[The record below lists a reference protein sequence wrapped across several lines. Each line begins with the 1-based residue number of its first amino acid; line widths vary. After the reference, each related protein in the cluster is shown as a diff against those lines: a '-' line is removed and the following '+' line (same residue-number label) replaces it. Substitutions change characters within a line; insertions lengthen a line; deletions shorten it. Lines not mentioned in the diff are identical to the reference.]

1 MYIGFVSVVKAEVF
15 SSFFKNGYFRYCHT
29 GVLLGFFKKWKLDIA
44 VILLRYKLLRW
55 IFFGEFRKH
64 HAVK

>member
-29 GVLLGFFKKWKLDIA
+29 GVLLGFFKKWKLLRHCSYSVKIQIA
-44 VILLRYKLLRW
+44 LD
-55 IFFGEFRKH
+55 
-64 HAVK
+64 